1 MRRKPMFLATLA
13 VTASLG
19 LTGCAGLPES
29 SYDALGEGARKVF
42 SVTLSV
48 SAEVANWVGEERE
61 EQKEGIPACPGT
73 LPTA

>member
-1 MRRKPMFLATLA
+1 MRRKPTFLATLVA
-13 VTASLG
+13 AAT

-61 EQKEGIPACPGT
+61 EQRKGIPACPGT